1 MKTRRAGVRKLSS
14 FLLCLILVGTAA
26 CAPRYS
32 TAWTEPFD
40 ASGDWRLSADAA
52 ADVAV
57 RDGALRVHV
66 FEVGQVAWASADR
79 TYGNFRLAVEATQI
93 SGPADNEYGVLVRM
107 QDDQH
112 FYAFSVSG
120 DGYVRAARYNGASWI
135 ILGPDWSES
144 DAVNQ
149 GEATNVLELEVT
161 GATFIFRVNGTQVL
175 QIEDATYAQGD
186 IGLYAGTFS
195 EGDVVITFDNL
206 EVEPLP

>member
-1 MKTRRAGVRKLSS
+1 MVRWLVGLMLS
-14 FLLCLILVGTAA
+14 LILVGTAA
-26 CAPRYS
+26 CASRGS
-32 TAWTEPFD
+32 AAWSEPFD
-40 ASGDWRLSADAA
+40 SPGDWHLSSDAA

-57 RDGALRVHV
+57 QDGCLRVHIL
-66 FEVGQVAWASADR
+66 EVGQVAWASAGR
-79 TYGNFRLAVEATQI
+79 TYGDFRLTVEATQV

-120 DGYVRAARYNGASWI
+120 DGYVRAARYDGASWI
-135 ILGPDWSES
+135 ILGPDWSPS

-149 GEATNVLELEVT
+149 GETTNVLEVEVT
-161 GATFIFRVNGTQVL
+161 GGVFVFRVNGVQVL
-175 QIEDATYAQGD
+175 QVEDATYTKGD

-206 EVEPLP
+206 EVQPLP